1 MTITVFS
8 LDFLKVV
15 RLVFYL
21 IIIWRKLIYNF
32 ELAIKCEDV
41 YYMKH

>member
-1 MTITVFS
+1 M
-8 LDFLKVV
+8 
-15 RLVFYL
+15 
-21 IIIWRKLIYNF
+21 IIIIIIIITIIFNKYMAQFFYNF

>member
-1 MTITVFS
+1 M
-8 LDFLKVV
+8 
-15 RLVFYL
+15 
-21 IIIWRKLIYNF
+21 IIIIIIIITIIFNIYMAQTYFCYYNF